1 MGLNQI
7 NRFTHV
13 NGAAIYALDDN
24 GQAES
29 EPSAIDVAI
38 TLPALEFETSDV
50 NMMGTLSIVDQTRL
64 GNIQVTASLEADNPQ
79 TQKLIGPGLKKW
91 KILWTENVLQPN
103 GLSDVV
109 GFQVNCGGY
118 VTSIPEGS
126 KELGSQAVADYAM
139 NCVSITKTD
148 SNNVVHYDIDRSQS
162 KLRVNGIDYRAR
174 INELL
179 G

>member
-7 NRFTHV
+7 NRYTHI
-13 NGAAIYALDDN
+13 NGAAIYSLDEN
-24 GQAES
+24 GKSES
-29 EPSAIDVAI
+29 DPSAIDVAI
-38 TLPALEFETSDV
+38 TLPALEFETADV

-79 TQKLIGPGLKKW
+79 TLKLVGPGLKKW
-91 KILWTENVLQPN
+91 KILWTENILQPN

-109 GFQVNCGGY
+109 GFQVTCGGY
-118 VTSIPEGS
+118 VTAIPEGS
-126 KELGSQAVADYAM
+126 KELGSQAVGDYAM
-139 NCVSITKTD
+139 NCVSIVKSD
-148 SNNVVHYDIDRSQS
+148 SNNNVYYDIDRSQS
-162 KLRVNGIDYRAR
+162 KLRVNGIDYRER

>member
-1 MGLNQI
+1 MSLNQI
-7 NRFTHV
+7 NRFTHI

-38 TLPALEFETSDV
+38 TLPALEFETADV

-103 GLSDVV
+103 G
-109 GFQVNCGGY
+109 GGY
-118 VTSIPEGS
+118 VTSIPEGA

-139 NCVSITKTD
+139 NCVSISKTD
-148 SNNVVHYDIDRSQS
+148 SNNTVHYDIDRSQS